1 MHSRRYVFFCE
12 SLIVFA
18 VSITA
23 IISMFNRALSTT
35 DVQLSFEY
43 GAFFVQVHA
52 RMHTVLH
59 TACSCAR
66 RVACGMAH
74 AACGS
79 WLVARGMLMLR
90 RVAHGALS
98 T

>member
-52 RMHTVLH
+52 RMHT
-59 TACSCAR
+59 ACSCAR